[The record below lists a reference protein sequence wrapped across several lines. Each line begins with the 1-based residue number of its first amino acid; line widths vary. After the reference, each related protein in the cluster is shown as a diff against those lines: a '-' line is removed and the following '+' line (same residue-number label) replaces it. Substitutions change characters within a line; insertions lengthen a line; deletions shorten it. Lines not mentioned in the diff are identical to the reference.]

1 MRKDRA
7 IKAVERMEALGSV
20 DYLGE
25 YYDREAFINRFEQLD
40 ESEIKPEFIKFLDMS
55 DFRFNLMVPVIKPL
69 VKTAI
74 KAEMKTIERNLTKM
88 RAAQ

>member
-7 IKAVERMEALGSV
+7 IKAVERMEALGAV

-40 ESEIKPEFIKFLDMS
+40 ESEINFSRLDRDVYPGGYFSCHQPES
-55 DFRFNLMVPVIKPL
+55 G
-69 VKTAI
+69 
-74 KAEMKTIERNLTKM
+74 
-88 RAAQ
+88 

>member
-7 IKAVERMEALGSV
+7 IKAVERMEALGAI

-40 ESEIKPEFIKFLDMS
+40 ESEIRPDFVKFLDMS
-55 DFRFNLMVPVIKPL
+55 DFRFNLMIPVIKPL

-74 KAEMKTIERNLTKM
+74 KAEQKTIEKNLNKM
-88 RAAQ
+88 RAAR